1 MGQTVARP
9 ADFRSKIEVFFKIL
23 KSGCK
28 IEDSK
33 LCTADSLCKLI
44 AVHSILGWRVF
55 WLTMA
60 NRMSDNLPP
69 QTALSQQEIAIID
82 HLRKDSTQDIKKN
95 LSAYTLKIAKL
106 GGYLGRTRDP
116 PPGNTVMWRGLARF
130 SDIQLVAEI
139 GMRLVGN

>member
-1 MGQTVARP
+1 
-9 ADFRSKIEVFFKIL
+9 
-23 KSGCK
+23 
-28 IEDSK
+28 
-33 LCTADSLCKLI
+33 
-44 AVHSILGWRVF
+44 
-55 WLTMA
+55 MA

-139 GMRLVGN
+139 GMRLVGH